1 MSQAADALTSRDLYD
16 RGLEYAK
23 VPFRLYWRFAK
34 TSILGGIAVTMI
46 LGLIF
51 IALFPWVLAPYDP
64 FETFPEIVSAPSS
77 EYWLGNDY
85 LGRDVLSRIIW
96 GTRVSLLVA
105 FMSVAVGDGLGF
117 SWGVAT
123 GYFGGWF
130 DLLSQRVGDAL
141 MGLPLIIL
149 ALLLLLATGGG
160 LWPVVI
166 AIIIAR
172 VPNTARTIRS
182 VSLSVTEMTYVDG
195 ARAVGVGDVRIMVK
209 HVAPQ
214 CLAALMVVSTVG
226 LGAAIFAEAALSFLN
241 MGVKAPTPTWGNMLG
256 GILSE
261 RFKPPWWLVMSP
273 GIAITLAVLAFNLFG
288 DALRDYLDP
297 KLRGRLEST
306 V

>member
-1 MSQAADALTSRDLYD
+1 MSQAAGALTGRDLYG
-16 RGLEYAK
+16 RGIELVK
-23 VPFRLYWRFAK
+23 TPFRLYFRFAR
-34 TSILGGIAVTMI
+34 TSILGGIAAAMV
-46 LGLIF
+46 LALIF
-51 IALFPWVLAPYDP
+51 IAVFPWILSPYDP
-64 FETFPEIVSAPSS
+64 LKTFPDIVAAPSS

-85 LGRDVLSRIIW
+85 LGRDVFSRIIW
-96 GTRVSLLVA
+96 GTRVSLFVA
-105 FMSVAVGDGLGF
+105 FMSIAVGDGLGF
-117 SWGVAT
+117 TWGVAT

-130 DLLSQRVGDAL
+130 DLLSQRIGDAL
-141 MGLPLIIL
+141 LGLPLIIL

-160 LWPVVI
+160 LWPVII
-166 AIIIAR
+166 AIIVAR
-172 VPNTARTIRS
+172 VPDTARIVRS
-182 VSLSVTEMTYVDG
+182 VSLSIKEMTYVDG

-214 CLAALMVVSTVG
+214 CLAALMVVSTIG
-226 LGAAIFAEAALSFLN
+226 LGGAIFAEAALSFLN

-273 GIAITLAVLAFNLFG
+273 GIAITIAVLSFNLFG

-297 KLRGRLEST
+297 KLRGRLEQ

>member
-1 MSQAADALTSRDLYD
+1 MSQAAGALTGRDLYG
-16 RGLEYAK
+16 RGIELVK
-23 VPFRLYWRFAK
+23 TPFRLYFRFAR
-34 TSILGGIAVTMI
+34 TSFLGGIAAAMV
-46 LGLIF
+46 LALIF
-51 IALFPWVLAPYDP
+51 IAIFPWILSPYDP
-64 FETFPEIVSAPSS
+64 LKTFPDIVAAPSS

-96 GTRVSLLVA
+96 GTRVSLFVA
-105 FMSVAVGDGLGF
+105 FMSIAVGDGLGF
-117 SWGVAT
+117 TWGVAT

-130 DLLSQRVGDAL
+130 DLLSQRIGDAL
-141 MGLPLIIL
+141 LGLPLIIL

-160 LWPVVI
+160 LWPVII
-166 AIIIAR
+166 AIIVAR
-172 VPNTARTIRS
+172 VPDTARIVRS
-182 VSLSVTEMTYVDG
+182 VSLSIKEMTYVDG

-214 CLAALMVVSTVG
+214 CLAALMVVSTIG
-226 LGAAIFAEAALSFLN
+226 LGGAIFAEAALSFLN

-273 GIAITLAVLAFNLFG
+273 GIAITIAVLSFNLFG

-297 KLRGRLEST
+297 KLRGRLEQ